1 MLGKLLKYEM
11 KASARTLLPLYIGTL
26 AVALVCGIQVT
37 MLISSEVGTV
47 VDSLFAGN
55 SIILA
60 FTFLLFFALCVAIV
74 VLTAMII
81 IQRFNKNLI
90 GDEGYLMFTLPVSHV
105 QLLTSKLT
113 AGLLWVIVGTVVM
126 GLAGIIICVPAAF
139 VAAADQV
146 DWAYFWNEVQYLFN
160 MWNPFASIGLWIVDV
175 VLTIV
180 ATILTVYI
188 SIMIGQTEQFDKHR
202 VAVSVVAFFLI
213 NWLFTFV
220 YTNLLYLLS
229 YSTTSIMDATAFTSV
244 INGMLGIDIV
254 MTLIQCAICFAGT
267 IWFMKKK
274 LNL

>member
-1 MLGKLLKYEM
+1 M
-11 KASARTLLPLYIGTL
+11 
-26 AVALVCGIQVT
+26 
-37 MLISSEVGTV
+37 
-47 VDSLFAGN
+47 
-55 SIILA
+55 
-60 FTFLLFFALCVAIV
+60 
-74 VLTAMII
+74 
-81 IQRFNKNLI
+81 
-90 GDEGYLMFTLPVSHV
+90 
-105 QLLTSKLT
+105 
-113 AGLLWVIVGTVVM
+113 
-126 GLAGIIICVPAAF
+126 
-139 VAAADQV
+139 AAADQV

-160 MWNPFASIGLWIVDV
+160 MWNPFASIGLWTVDV

-188 SIMIGQTEQFDKHR
+188 SIMIGQMERFDKHR

-229 YSTTSIMDATAFTSV
+229 YSTTSIMNATAFTSV